1 MYLLYSGLAWYRSV
15 ILTLKKNW
23 LPFDQQKNPNDLDI
37 LAFWL
42 ANTSRLLHDMK
53 QYSGDK
59 VSLSIMSIGSIT
71 DRCSHMEPTPP
82 SRPYSRVRP
91 KTEPTALKFTFNMIS
106 KGLTTHTSCIFN
118 FFFQFVWFFFHTVL
132 VKRALFLFK
141 YTQSPSFR
149 SFVSFVATVVVVF
162 GDVLWYLSCNY
173 QTNTVVFL
181 HVMSL
186 IVKKPISIQ
195 NMFRFRRIS
204 SCIKRKIIWMIL
216 H

>member
-1 MYLLYSGLAWYRSV
+1 M

-71 DRCSHMEPTPP
+71 DRCSHIEPTPP

-91 KTEPTALKFTFNMIS
+91 KTEPTAPKFTFNMIS
-106 KGLTTHTSCIFN
+106 KGLTTHTSCNFDFFLVCLIF
-118 FFFQFVWFFFHTVL
+118 FLYSFSKEGFIFV
-132 VKRALFLFK
+132 
-141 YTQSPSFR
+141 
-149 SFVSFVATVVVVF
+149 
-162 GDVLWYLSCNY
+162 
-173 QTNTVVFL
+173 
-181 HVMSL
+181 
-186 IVKKPISIQ
+186 
-195 NMFRFRRIS
+195 
-204 SCIKRKIIWMIL
+204 
-216 H
+216 

>member
-1 MYLLYSGLAWYRSV
+1 
-15 ILTLKKNW
+15 
-23 LPFDQQKNPNDLDI
+23 
-37 LAFWL
+37 
-42 ANTSRLLHDMK
+42 MK

-106 KGLTTHTSCIFN
+106 KGLTTHFLYL
-118 FFFQFVWFFFHTVL
+118 WFFFSLFDFFFRTVL

-204 SCIKRKIIWMIL
+204 SCIKRKIIWMVL